1 MLVSVIMLS
10 YNYAEYLPSALE
22 SLAAQTHQDWELI
35 AVDDGSTDGSLK
47 ILEAFKAEYPY
58 SVRVFTHPGG
68 QNLGIQ
74 KSLEL
79 ALSKPRGEVIAFLE
93 ADDRWHPQNLEKKIR
108 IFQKYP
114 TVGVVTSHYL
124 PFGHWSGAL
133 YWKIYA
139 SANKLSTPL
148 NRPYDAFDSFLH
160 RNPAASFSHFAVRR
174 HCLQSLARPAAFQR
188 NLDWW
193 ILAHLSVS
201 TLFYFLP
208 ESLSFWRIHRGSA
221 GYGRVR
227 LSTLWRLHHF
237 LVKLYGSVRAAL
249 TDKTDFGES
258 ERLKKLDQALRFQD
272 MIQAR
277 NLGPLMIR
285 IFSHPLAFMRFMSY
299 VFLRNLLLT

>member
-1 MLVSVIMLS
+1 MSVIMLS

-22 SLAAQTHQDWELI
+22 SLAAQTHRDWELI

-47 ILEAFKAEYPY
+47 ILESFKAEYPY
-58 SVRVFTHPGG
+58 SVRVFTHPEG

-79 ALSKPRGEVIAFLE
+79 ALTKPRGEIVAFLE
-93 ADDRWHPQNLEKKIR
+93 ADDQWHPKNFEKKIR

-114 TVGVVTSHYL
+114 EVGVVTSHYL
-124 PFGHWSGAL
+124 PFGHWRGAL

-139 SANKLSTPL
+139 SANKFSTPL

-160 RNPAASFSHFAVRR
+160 RNPAASFSHFAARR
-174 HCLQSLARPAAFQR
+174 HSLQNLARPAVFQR

-193 ILAHLSVS
+193 ILAHLSAS

-208 ESLSFWRIHRGSA
+208 EPLSFWRIHCGSA

-249 TDKTDFGES
+249 ADKTDLRKTEKL
-258 ERLKKLDQALRFQD
+258 EKLDKALRFQD

-277 NLGPLMIR
+277 SLGPLLIK
-285 IFSHPLAFMRFMSY
+285 IFSHPLAFTRFMSY
-299 VFLRNLLLT
+299 VFLRNLLFT